1 MVYIG
6 INNILLQIDM
16 IVLLCMPTFF
26 SYGALCPTS
35 AAEILIR
42 RKLPA
47 AAGAE
52 NLLICSIQFGPRRFR
67 ASGTAACAK
76 HLVRQ
81 QFPAAVG
88 AKHLLCGVA
97 LFDFSFQ
104 FITGIFDISVCI
116 SGILDT
122 RKDFV
127 RLFLGRIRSD

>member
-1 MVYIG
+1 MTAVH
-6 INNILLQIDM
+6 
-16 IVLLCMPTFF
+16 CMPACFI
-26 SYGALCPTS
+26 YRALCAAGT
-35 AAEILIR
+35 AEILIR
-42 RKLPA
+42 QKFPA
-47 AAGAE
+47 AAGTE
-52 NLLICSIQFGPRRFR
+52 YLLFCMIQFSLRWFR
-67 ASGTAACAK
+67 ASGATVDAK
-76 HLVRQ
+76 CLVRQ